1 MAERDAAAARGT
13 RARAAVTRRPGRVV
27 QGEVVEPPEESH
39 PNGAAKVPAEGAGT
53 GGAGDPEAALA
64 REAAPADAPEAP
76 EAAADETPKADR
88 QPEVAEPAE
97 GAEAAEP
104 TEGAEDATPATEL
117 LGWSPLGLTR
127 QDAAFTTLHLV
138 SASTPRPLTVSYTMP
153 FGKRRS
159 VTRTAT
165 SRILRFQS
173 PSGQPVD
180 LEVRV
185 LSVDEGKRRMLAFAP
200 ANALSEGKSCDL
212 SIVPLPAPLS
222 SHHSGHAVLIS
233 LPRSRI
239 AETLSVDAYA
249 RELGLSRR
257 EQQVL
262 AGLCEGLRVKEIAA
276 KLEIGDE
283 TVRSHVKRLKA
294 KTGCAGIVDIVNQV
308 SRLPPIVG
316 ALRQTPVEQARDDG
330 RS

>member
-1 MAERDAAAARGT
+1 MEGSDLTRSAKRHTGRDEAMHPVGPDDGRMSSPSMAPLMSPGAARIELEALEAELAYRGPE
-13 RARAAVTRRPGRVV
+13 RR
-27 QGEVVEPPEESH
+27 
-39 PNGAAKVPAEGAGT
+39 NGPGAGLAKLLASVLDEVDY
-53 GGAGDPEAALA
+53 GLVLIAADGHVVHANHAARVELACAKSLQLIGRRLSGRSAIDQRALDEALA
-64 REAAPADAPEAP
+64 
-76 EAAADETPKADR
+76 
-88 QPEVAEPAE
+88 
-97 GAEAAEP
+97 
-104 TEGAEDATPATEL
+104 
-117 LGWSPLGLTR
+117 
-127 QDAAFTTLHLV
+127 
-138 SASTPRPLTVSYTMP
+138 SAR
-153 FGKRRS
+153 
-159 VTRTAT
+159 
-165 SRILRFQS
+165 
-173 PSGQPVD
+173 
-180 LEVRV
+180 
-185 LSVDEGKRRMLAFAP
+185 DEGKRRMLAFAP

-239 AETLSVDAYA
+239 AETLSVDGYA

-308 SRLPPIVG
+308 SRLPPMVG
-316 ALRQTPVEQARDDG
+316 ALRQMAELPPIDD

>member
-1 MAERDAAAARGT
+1 MEGSDFSRSAGRNASHDTGRLAAARSNDGAAAAPALGSGIAGIALAALEAELAYRGPE
-13 RARAAVTRRPGRVV
+13 RRSGP
-27 QGEVVEPPEESH
+27 
-39 PNGAAKVPAEGAGT
+39 GAGLAKLLASVLDEVDY
-53 GGAGDPEAALA
+53 GLVLIAADGHVVHANHAARVELAGAKSLQLVGRRLSGRSSSDQRALDEALA
-64 REAAPADAPEAP
+64 
-76 EAAADETPKADR
+76 
-88 QPEVAEPAE
+88 
-97 GAEAAEP
+97 
-104 TEGAEDATPATEL
+104 
-117 LGWSPLGLTR
+117 
-127 QDAAFTTLHLV
+127 
-138 SASTPRPLTVSYTMP
+138 SAR
-153 FGKRRS
+153 
-159 VTRTAT
+159 
-165 SRILRFQS
+165 
-173 PSGQPVD
+173 
-180 LEVRV
+180 
-185 LSVDEGKRRMLAFAP
+185 DEGKRRMLAFAP
-200 ANALSEGKSCDL
+200 ADALSEGKSCDL

-222 SHHSGHAVLIS
+222 SNHSGHAVLIS

-316 ALRQTPVEQARDDG
+316 ALRQAPVELSRDDG

>member
-1 MAERDAAAARGT
+1 MEGSDFSRSSGRNGSHDTGRSGARPNDGAPSASMAPALSSGIAGIALAALEAELAYRGPERRSGPGAGLAKLLASVLDEVDYGLVLIAADGHVVHANHAARVELAGAKSLQLVGRRLSGRST
-13 RARAAVTRRPGRVV
+13 SDQRALD
-27 QGEVVEPPEESH
+27 E
-39 PNGAAKVPAEGAGT
+39 
-53 GGAGDPEAALA
+53 ALA
-64 REAAPADAPEAP
+64 
-76 EAAADETPKADR
+76 
-88 QPEVAEPAE
+88 
-97 GAEAAEP
+97 
-104 TEGAEDATPATEL
+104 
-117 LGWSPLGLTR
+117 
-127 QDAAFTTLHLV
+127 
-138 SASTPRPLTVSYTMP
+138 SAR
-153 FGKRRS
+153 
-159 VTRTAT
+159 
-165 SRILRFQS
+165 
-173 PSGQPVD
+173 
-180 LEVRV
+180 
-185 LSVDEGKRRMLAFAP
+185 DEGKRRMLAFAP
-200 ANALSEGKSCDL
+200 ANAMSEGKSCDL

-222 SHHSGHAVLIS
+222 SNHPGHAVLIS

-308 SRLPPIVG
+308 SRLPPMVG
-316 ALRQTPVEQARDDG
+316 ALRQTPELPPIDD